1 MPSSAEQA
9 ARRNQHPG
17 VVEGSMAG
25 GGNGGSSAAYPQEF
39 SGQWEGSHHESTVNS
54 WRTGPNAI
62 KLGLSTDSNSIK
74 GPRGNAPDSNVTHS
88 LSLYEL
94 VVDFHNFPTSGAR
107 TRLP

>member
-1 MPSSAEQA
+1 
-9 ARRNQHPG
+9 
-17 VVEGSMAG
+17 MAG
-25 GGNGGSSAAYPQEF
+25 GGTGGSSAACPQEF
-39 SGQWEGSHHESTVNS
+39 SGRWEGSHHESTVNS

-62 KLGLSTDSNSIK
+62 KLGLST
-74 GPRGNAPDSNVTHS
+74 PPDSNVTHS